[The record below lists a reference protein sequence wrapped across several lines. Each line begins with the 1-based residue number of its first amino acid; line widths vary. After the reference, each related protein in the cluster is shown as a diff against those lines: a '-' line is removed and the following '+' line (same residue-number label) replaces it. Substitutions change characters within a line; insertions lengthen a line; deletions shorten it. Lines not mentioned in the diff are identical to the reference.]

1 MAKLI
6 LRAGALR
13 REIALDDKPHSI
25 GRRPANRIVLEDQAV
40 SGRHAHIYASGSS
53 YLIEDLK
60 SSNGTRVNGQ
70 PVSKQ
75 ALKHGDRIQIGNNE
89 LLFDDPPA
97 TPAAES
103 EQMLSTLV
111 MMAPPKPQPPAP
123 AADAE
128 PQFTIPAE
136 PAPSTA
142 ARPAAEPAASTSEL
156 DMLDELVGSIRSHRR
171 KELSAREQKQ
181 AAYRDEWAKLRRF
194 GEQLKAKLE
203 GDERVLYFAIART
216 AEEIMLRVRPSPN
229 AAVTL
234 LMMTLHHP
242 DSDGQHDVTGLWMRR
257 SGNQDRAFQTAEELK
272 AEVIRELAFLLA

>member
-13 REIALDDKPHSI
+13 REITLDDKPHSI
-25 GRRPANRIVLEDQAV
+25 GRRPANRIVLDDQAV
-40 SGRHAHIYASGSS
+40 SGRHAHIYALAGR
-53 YLIEDLK
+53 YQIEDLQ

-70 PVSKQ
+70 PIRKQ

-89 LLFDDPPA
+89 FQFDDPPDA
-97 TPAAES
+97 SEP

-111 MMAPPKPQPPAP
+111 MMAPPMVQPPETPAAAEP
-123 AADAE
+123 KFTIAADAPPKSPGE
-128 PQFTIPAE
+128 PKADPGAD
-136 PAPSTA
+136 A
-142 ARPAAEPAASTSEL
+142 SEL
-156 DMLDELVGSIRSHRR
+156 DRLDELVGSIRSHRR
-171 KELSAREQKQ
+171 KELSAKEQKQ
-181 AAYRDEWAKLRRF
+181 ANYRDEWAKLRQF

-216 AEEIMLRVRPSPN
+216 AEEIMLRVRPSPS

-234 LMMTLHHP
+234 LMLTLHHP

-257 SGNQDRAFQTAEELK
+257 SGNQDRAFQTADEIK

>member
-13 REIALDDKPHSI
+13 REITLDDKPHSI

-40 SGRHAHIYASGSS
+40 SGRHAHIYVLGGS
-53 YLIEDLK
+53 YQIEDLQ

-70 PVSKQ
+70 PIRKQ
-75 ALKHGDRIQIGNNE
+75 PLKHGDLIQIGNNE
-89 LLFDDPPA
+89 FQFDDPPV
-97 TPAAES
+97 AAES

-111 MMAPPKPQPPAP
+111 MMSPPKVQPP
-123 AADAE
+123 E
-128 PQFTIPAE
+128 T
-136 PAPSTA
+136 SS
-142 ARPAAEPAASTSEL
+142 AAEPAFTIAADSAPEPPAQPKPDPAATTSEL
-156 DMLDELVGSIRSHRR
+156 DKLDELVGSIRSHRR
-171 KELSAREQKQ
+171 KELSAKEQKQ
-181 AAYRDEWAKLRRF
+181 AAYREEWAKLRQF

-234 LMMTLHHP
+234 LMLTLHHP
-242 DSDGQHDVTGLWMRR
+242 DSDGQHDITGLWMRR
-257 SGNQDRAFQTAEELK
+257 SGNQDRAFQTADEIK